1 VGGVGTVVVY
11 LDHAAEDTAVFEQIF
26 ARMQRLHVMT
36 IDVDFEEIDLGQGEF
51 SDPFIE
57 GGRLGRFDEFLRGPY
72 VDLAK
77 FLIGFDE
84 II

>member
-1 VGGVGTVVVY
+1 
-11 LDHAAEDTAVFEQIF
+11 
-26 ARMQRLHVMT
+26 MT

-57 GGRLGRFDEFLRGPY
+57 GGRLGRFDEFFRGPY